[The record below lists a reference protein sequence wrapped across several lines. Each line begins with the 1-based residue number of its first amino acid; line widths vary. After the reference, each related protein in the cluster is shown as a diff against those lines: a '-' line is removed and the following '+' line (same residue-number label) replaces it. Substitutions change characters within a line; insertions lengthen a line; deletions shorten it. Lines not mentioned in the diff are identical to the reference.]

1 MVDRSL
7 DQGKFNIGKLVDS
20 LLVGIQVVLIGLTIW
35 TIISLSVHTYLL
47 KVNLDNMKAVVGQ
60 TMKPI
65 WLTDNIDKLRED
77 IALEYLLMT
86 KTSSEIIIVVPD
98 DR

>member
-1 MVDRSL
+1 MGDRSL
-7 DQGKFNIGKLVDS
+7 GQANFNIGKIVDS
-20 LLVGIQVVLIGLTIW
+20 LLVGIQIALIGLTVW

-47 KVNLDNMKAVVGQ
+47 KVSLDNMKAVVGQ
-60 TMKPI
+60 TMQPI
-65 WLTDNIDKLRED
+65 WLTDNVDKLRED

-86 KTSSEIIIVVPD
+86 KTSSEVIIVVPD

>member
-20 LLVGIQVVLIGLTIW
+20 LLVGIQLALIGLTIW
-35 TIISLSVHTYLL
+35 AIISLSVHTYLL
-47 KVNLDNMKAVVGQ
+47 KVNLDNMKAVVGR

-65 WLTDNIDKLRED
+65 WLTDDVDKLRED

>member
-7 DQGKFNIGKLVDS
+7 DPGKFNIGRLVDS
-20 LLVGIQVVLIGLTIW
+20 LLVGIQVALIGLTIW

-65 WLTDNIDKLRED
+65 WLTDNVDKLRED

>member
-1 MVDRSL
+1 MGDRSL
-7 DQGKFNIGKLVDS
+7 GQANFNIGKIVDS
-20 LLVGIQVVLIGLTIW
+20 LLVGIQVALIGLTIW

-47 KVNLDNMKAVVGQ
+47 KVSLDNMKAVVGQ
-60 TMKPI
+60 TMQPI
-65 WLTDNIDKLRED
+65 WLTDNVDKLRED

-86 KTSSEIIIVVPD
+86 KTSSEVIIVVPD

>member
-1 MVDRSL
+1 MGDRLS
-7 DQGKFNIGKLVDS
+7 DQDKFNIGKLVDS
-20 LLVGIQVVLIGLTIW
+20 LLVGIQVALIGLTVW
-35 TIISLSVHTYLL
+35 TIISLSIHTYLL
-47 KVNLDNMKAVVGQ
+47 KVNLDNMRAVVGQ

-65 WLTDNIDKLRED
+65 WLTDNVDKLRED
-77 IALEYLLMT
+77 VALEYLLMT

>member
-65 WLTDNIDKLRED
+65 WLTDNVDKLRED

>member
-20 LLVGIQVVLIGLTIW
+20 LLVGIQLALIGLTIW

-47 KVNLDNMKAVVGQ
+47 KVNLDNMKAVVGR

-65 WLTDNIDKLRED
+65 WLTDDVDKLRED